1 MPPFRNPFGRKPPV
15 VTGTTSLQN
24 ENTPP
29 SRLNGDTASDRP
41 GYASSRASSSLSIK
55 KREEPSEYKL
65 SVVNDSG
72 VYLPPSPPEKKS
84 FWSRSPTSSTIS
96 SNHRSLLNE
105 NEPFSISRESF
116 ESYRR
121 SFVGHVSGKSPARTI
136 TDFAMLQD
144 ISAKSPVPPE
154 PLTPRQSFDARMA
167 RPPRSSIK
175 DLPRPQPTDEET
187 FEDVGLSD
195 EAKQQPPKKRGIFA
209 RFGDN
214 SDITA
219 SGDGS
224 RPNSSHRGFH
234 LPGRKRGQSGQG
246 AELGNMDRPQAPIIK
261 EPEDEGG
268 LVR

>member
-15 VTGTTSLQN
+15 VNGPTSLQD
-24 ENTPP
+24 ENARP
-29 SRLNGDTASDRP
+29 SLNADATAQRP
-41 GYASSRASSSLSIK
+41 SYTSSRASSSLSIK
-55 KREEPSEYKL
+55 RREEPSEYKL

-72 VYLPPSPPEKKS
+72 VYLPPSPPEKKI
-84 FWSRSPTSSTIS
+84 FWSRSPTSSTVS

-121 SFVGHVSGKSPARTI
+121 SF
-136 TDFAMLQD
+136 D
-144 ISAKSPVPPE
+144 ISARSPVPPE
-154 PLTPRQSFDARMA
+154 PLTPRQSLDARMA

-175 DLPRPQPTDEET
+175 DLPRPQSTDEEA
-187 FEDVGLSD
+187 FEDVGLND
-195 EAKQQPPKKRGIFA
+195 ESKQQPPKKKSIFA

-214 SDITA
+214 SETAA

-224 RPNSSHRGFH
+224 RPSSSHRGFH

-246 AELGNMDRPQAPIIK
+246 AELGNIDRPQAPTIK
-261 EPEDEGG
+261 EPEGEGSI
-268 LVR
+268 R

>member
-15 VTGTTSLQN
+15 VNGPTSLQN

-29 SRLNGDTASDRP
+29 SRLNGDTASERP

-55 KREEPSEYKL
+55 RREEPSEYKL

-121 SFVGHVSGKSPARTI
+121 SF
-136 TDFAMLQD
+136 D
-144 ISAKSPVPPE
+144 ISARSPVPPE

-187 FEDVGLSD
+187 FEDVGLND

-214 SDITA
+214 SDITP
-219 SGDGS
+219 SSDGS
-224 RPNSSHRGFH
+224 RPSSSHRGFH

-246 AELGNMDRPQAPIIK
+246 AELGNMDRPQAPIAK
-261 EPEDEGG
+261 EQEDDSGP
-268 LVR
+268 VR

>member
-15 VTGTTSLQN
+15 VNGATSLQD
-24 ENTPP
+24 ENTPSSKANGEPLSQRP
-29 SRLNGDTASDRP
+29 SYT
-41 GYASSRASSSLSIK
+41 SSRASSSLSIK
-55 KREEPSEYKL
+55 RREEPSEYKL

-121 SFVGHVSGKSPARTI
+121 SF
-136 TDFAMLQD
+136 D
-144 ISAKSPVPPE
+144 ISARSPVPQE
-154 PLTPRQSFDARMA
+154 PLTPRQSLDARMT

-175 DLPRPQPTDEET
+175 DLPRPQPTDEEA
-187 FEDVGLSD
+187 FEDVVLND
-195 EAKQQPPKKRGIFA
+195 EAKQPPKRKSIFA

-214 SDITA
+214 SEIA
-219 SGDGS
+219 LSGDTS
-224 RPNSSHRGFH
+224 RPSSSHRGFH

-246 AELGNMDRPQAPIIK
+246 AELGNIDRPQPPIAK
-261 EPEDEGG
+261 EAEDEGII
-268 LVR
+268 R